1 MSFFEKLGLE
11 SKFGVV
17 EFDENNKAL
26 SIEEKPSTPKSNYA
40 VTGLYFYDNDVVK
53 ISKSLKK
60 FIRKYDY
67 SIKLNENFSD
77 VIKLCARN
85 KYRNSTWI
93 NNQIIDSYTKLS
105 NTGKAISIEY
115 FEEKKMLGGLYGV
128 ILGEIFCG
136 ESMFS
141 LKKNASKICIA
152 YLAAHLIDSGFKI
165 IDTQFYSDHLSQFGT
180 IEIPQEEYL
189 NILNENN
196 LKDDL
201 SINKNL
207 KKNILEYF

>member
-1 MSFFEKLGLE
+1 MFLSKDIVLQAYKKGLFPMSDSHEDPYIFWVNPEQRGIIYL
-11 SKFGVV
+11 
-17 EFDENNKAL
+17 NN
-26 SIEEKPSTPKSNYA
+26 
-40 VTGLYFYDNDVVK
+40 FK

-60 FIRKYDY
+60 FIRKLSF
-67 SIKLNENFSD
+67 SIKINENFSD
-77 VIKLCARN
+77 VIKLCAKN

-93 NNQIIDSYTKLS
+93 NKQIIDSYTKLS
-105 NTGKAISIEY
+105 ITGKATSIEY
-115 FEEKKMLGGLYGV
+115 FEEGRMLGGLYGV

-180 IEIPQEEYL
+180 IKIPQEEYL

-196 LKDDL
+196 LKNDL
-201 SINKNL
+201 PINKNL

>member
-1 MSFFEKLGLE
+1 MDKISIVTVVFNRKEEFEE
-11 SKFGVV
+11 TI
-17 EFDENNKAL
+17 ENIL
-26 SIEEKPSTPKSNYA
+26 SQT
-40 VTGLYFYDNDVVK
+40 YDNLELIIIDGGSTDGTVDVIK
-53 ISKSLKK
+53 
-60 FIRKYDY
+60 KYDY
-67 SIKLNENFSD
+67 TIKVNENFSD
-77 VIKLCARN
+77 VIKLCAKNR
-85 KYRNSTWI
+85 YRNSTWI

-105 NTGKAISIEY
+105 NAGKAISIEY
-115 FEEKKMLGGLYGV
+115 FEKEKILGGLYGV

-152 YLAAHLIDSGFKI
+152 HLAAHLIESGFKI
-165 IDTQFYSDHLSQFGT
+165 IDTQFYSNHLSQFGT

-201 SINKNL
+201 SIKKNL
-207 KKNILEYF
+207 KGNILEYF

>member
-1 MSFFEKLGLE
+1 
-11 SKFGVV
+11 
-17 EFDENNKAL
+17 
-26 SIEEKPSTPKSNYA
+26 
-40 VTGLYFYDNDVVK
+40 
-53 ISKSLKK
+53 
-60 FIRKYDY
+60 
-67 SIKLNENFSD
+67 
-77 VIKLCARN
+77 
-85 KYRNSTWI
+85 
-93 NNQIIDSYTKLS
+93 
-105 NTGKAISIEY
+105 
-115 FEEKKMLGGLYGV
+115 MLGGLYGV

-180 IEIPQEEYL
+180 IKIPQKEYL

-196 LKDDL
+196 LKNDL
-201 SINKNL
+201 TINENL

>member
-1 MSFFEKLGLE
+1 MFLSKDIVLQAYKKGLFPMSDSHEDPYIFWVNPEQRGIIHL
-11 SKFGVV
+11 
-17 EFDENNKAL
+17 NN
-26 SIEEKPSTPKSNYA
+26 
-40 VTGLYFYDNDVVK
+40 FK

-60 FIRKYDY
+60 FIKKLSF
-67 SIKLNENFSD
+67 SIKINENFSD
-77 VIKLCARN
+77 VIKLCAKN

-93 NNQIIDSYTKLS
+93 NKQIIDSYTKLS
-105 NTGKAISIEY
+105 ITGKAISIEY
-115 FEEKKMLGGLYGV
+115 FEEGRMLGGLYGV

-180 IEIPQEEYL
+180 IKISQEKYL

-196 LKDDL
+196 LKKDL
-201 SINKNL
+201 TINKNL
-207 KKNILEYF
+207 KKNI

>member
-1 MSFFEKLGLE
+1 MEKYKNLLEKGCCNFEITDSKILKSLE
-11 SKFGVV
+11 
-17 EFDENNKAL
+17 E
-26 SIEEKPSTPKSNYA
+26 
-40 VTGLYFYDNDVVK
+40 
-53 ISKSLKK
+53 ISKS
-60 FIRKYDY
+60 
-67 SIKLNENFSD
+67 
-77 VIKLCARN
+77 
-85 KYRNSTWI
+85 
-93 NNQIIDSYTKLS
+93 
-105 NTGKAISIEY
+105 EY
-115 FEEKKMLGGLYGV
+115 FEKEKMLGGLYGV

-152 YLAAHLIDSGFKI
+152 YLAAHLIESGFKI
-165 IDTQFYSDHLSQFGT
+165 IDTQFYSTHLSQFGT

-207 KKNILEYF
+207 KGNILEYF